1 MASRIGK
8 NISVSIFGQS
18 HSAGIGCVVEGIPAG
33 KKIDLDELQA
43 FLSRRAPGGM
53 PWSTPRKEADL
64 PEFLGGLVNGVTCGA
79 PLAALIRNTNT
90 KKLRLRRAAPR
101 AATGPCRLRGE
112 YEIPRRT
119 RRLGRWPFFRSPY
132 RSLCASRAALR
143 FSCCAMKRSKSVR
156 TSRASRAL
164 PMIRSRFMASR
175 PPTFSGACE
184 DVPCS
189 QRRSRRA
196 YDCRHRRSARGGR

>member
-64 PEFLGGLVNGVTCGA
+64 PEFW
-79 PLAALIRNTNT
+79 AA
-90 KKLRLRRAAPR
+90 
-101 AATGPCRLRGE
+101 
-112 YEIPRRT
+112 
-119 RRLGRWPFFRSPY
+119 WS
-132 RSLCASRAALR
+132 
-143 FSCCAMKRSKSVR
+143 
-156 TSRASRAL
+156 
-164 PMIRSRFMASR
+164 MASR
-175 PPTFSGACE
+175 VARLLRPLSATPIRKAPIMMNFAACR
-184 DVPCS
+184 D
-189 QRRSRRA
+189 RA
-196 YDCRHRRSARGGR
+196 TPITWRI

>member
-64 PEFLGGLVNGVTCGA
+64 PEFLGLS
-79 PLAALIRNTNT
+79 LIH
-90 KKLRLRRAAPR
+90 
-101 AATGPCRLRGE
+101 
-112 YEIPRRT
+112 I
-119 RRLGRWPFFRSPY
+119 
-132 RSLCASRAALR
+132 
-143 FSCCAMKRSKSVR
+143 
-156 TSRASRAL
+156 
-164 PMIRSRFMASR
+164 
-175 PPTFSGACE
+175 
-184 DVPCS
+184 
-189 QRRSRRA
+189 
-196 YDCRHRRSARGGR
+196 